1 VARPFPVGCA
11 AAMGYTLYVV
21 VLQFGMNEIVAKCGA
36 LLAYLALLFS
46 IGGVTMQEIRTVKS
60 IWNASENSA

>member
-1 VARPFPVGCA
+1 
-11 AAMGYTLYVV
+11 MGYTLYVV
-21 VLQFGMNEIVAKCGA
+21 VLKFGMNEIVAKCGA